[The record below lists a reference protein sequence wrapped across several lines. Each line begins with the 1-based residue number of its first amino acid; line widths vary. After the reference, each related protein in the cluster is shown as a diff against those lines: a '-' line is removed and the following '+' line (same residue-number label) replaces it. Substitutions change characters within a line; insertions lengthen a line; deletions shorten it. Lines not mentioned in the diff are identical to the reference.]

1 MGNFKIDSKLWK
13 GREIML
19 TRTNRMYACPTY
31 FIEYPPLTFTSV
43 LNIELDD
50 PNFPI
55 DTALRDKAY
64 ASKKSTFIRLQIGNK
79 TFR

>member
-1 MGNFKIDSKLWK
+1 
-13 GREIML
+13 ML